1 MRFIHLHKAFLCLGS
16 NDEAETRIREAFLA
30 LHDLGPIVA
39 VSHVYESA
47 AAPPADAEG
56 PAYLNA
62 ALCLSTELEPER
74 LKTTLRGLE
83 KMLGRERTRS
93 TVAIDVDICLFDSIV
108 IHEVGL
114 DIPHP
119 LLARRAYM
127 AVPVAEC
134 DPGFR
139 HPETDETLG
148 ELAARLRRGDP
159 VTLTLR
165 DDVVLSRR
173 GA

>member
-16 NDEAETRIREAFLA
+16 NDEAETRIPKAFQA
-30 LHDLGPIVA
+30 LQDFGPIVA
-39 VSHVYESA
+39 VSHVYASA
-47 AAPPADAEG
+47 AAPPGDEEG

-62 ALCLSTELEPER
+62 ALCVTTELEPAP
-74 LKTTLRGLE
+74 LKTTLRALE
-83 KMLGRERTRS
+83 KKLGRDHTRS
-93 TVAIDVDICLFDSIV
+93 TVAIDVDICLFDRVV
-108 IHEVGL
+108 IHEDGL

-119 LLARRAYM
+119 LLSRRAYM

-139 HPETDETLG
+139 HPETNETLG
-148 ELAARLRRGDP
+148 ELAARLRRSDP

-165 DDVVLSRR
+165 DDVVLRR
-173 GA
+173 RSS